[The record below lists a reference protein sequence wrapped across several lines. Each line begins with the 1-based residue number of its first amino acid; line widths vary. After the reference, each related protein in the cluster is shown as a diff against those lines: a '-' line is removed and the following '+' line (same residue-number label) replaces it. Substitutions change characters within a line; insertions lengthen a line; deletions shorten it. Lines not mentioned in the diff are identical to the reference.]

1 MPGGV
6 GGERSGKLAAPI
18 PIAPVRWG
26 FWSVYTEMKKGDRF
40 SADSMEFDNLTQ
52 VLHMQGRVRGEL
64 QPPRRSPR

>member
-1 MPGGV
+1 MRSHLPV
-6 GGERSGKLAAPI
+6 TLLRER
-18 PIAPVRWG
+18 
-26 FWSVYTEMKKGDRF
+26 DRF